1 MIRFVLTKYNYD
13 NLLVKIKALDL
24 TKRWRVNIS
33 EEKVVRSLEQNE
45 RLWSLYGSIANYIGE
60 DPSTVHELL
69 GYKFLRYQTEI
80 AGNAVELVKSTTKLT
95 TKEMTEYQENCERW
109 LHDTSTI
116 LHSQRLPTL
125 RHPCTLTFML
135 AFLTIAMVSLSA
147 IFLTLAD
154 IFV

>member
-1 MIRFVLTKYNYD
+1 MIRFVLTKYNYE
-13 NLLVKIKALDL
+13 NLLIKIKALDL
-24 TKRWRVNIS
+24 TKRWRVNIT

-95 TKEMTEYQENCERW
+95 TKEMTDYQENCERW
-109 LHDTSTI
+109 AAGLGWSWE
-116 LHSQRLPTL
+116 L
-125 RHPCTLTFML
+125 
-135 AFLTIAMVSLSA
+135 
-147 IFLTLAD
+147 
-154 IFV
+154 